1 MTDTTF
7 FAVTI
12 IGRDRPG
19 IVADTARVLY
29 ELGCNVA
36 DSSSTI
42 LGGQFAMI
50 LIVSHPQLREREVLL
65 QAFSALEQQG
75 LSVFVRTL
83 RPGGETRPELPGE
96 LCMISVYGSDKAGI
110 VYRVAQLLS
119 DLAVNIVDLN
129 TKLVGS
135 AQRPVYVMMCESVL
149 PENLTIE
156 TLRERLEPLRRELQV
171 DISVR
176 NITPVEL

>member
-1 MTDTTF
+1 MKH

-19 IVADTARVLY
+19 IVSESSKILY

-50 LIVSHPQLREREVLL
+50 LIVSHPELESSEALQ
-65 QAFSALEQQG
+65 QAFAQMETAG

-83 RPGGETRPELPGE
+83 KPGGEKRPDLPGE
-96 LCMISVYGSDKAGI
+96 LCMISVYGSDKPGI
-110 VYRVAQLLS
+110 VYQVTRLLGQNNI
-119 DLAVNIVDLN
+119 NIVDLS
-129 TKLVGS
+129 TKLVGT
-135 AQRPVYVMMCESVL
+135 QERPVYVMICEAIL
-149 PENLTIE
+149 PAELEVDDVRNMLDN
-156 TLRERLEPLRRELQV
+156 LREELQV
-171 DISVR
+171 DITVR

>member
-1 MTDTTF
+1 MKH

-19 IVADTARVLY
+19 IVSDTARILY

-50 LIVSHPQLREREVLL
+50 LIVSHPDFETSEPL
-65 QAFSALEQQG
+65 QQAYAELESSG
-75 LSVFVRTL
+75 MSVFVRTL
-83 RPGGETRPELPGE
+83 KPGGEKRPELPGD
-96 LCMISVYGSDKAGI
+96 LCMISVYGSDKPGI
-110 VYRVAQLLS
+110 VYQVTRLLS
-119 DLAVNIVDLN
+119 QHDINITDLS
-129 TKLVGS
+129 TKLIGS
-135 AQRPVYVMMCESVL
+135 EERPVYVMMCEAVL
-149 PENLTIE
+149 PETLSIDDLRDKLEN
-156 TLRERLEPLRRELQV
+156 LREELQV

-176 NITPVEL
+176 NVTPVEL

>member
-1 MTDTTF
+1 MKH

-19 IVADTARVLY
+19 IVSDTARILY

-50 LIVSHPQLREREVLL
+50 LIVSHPDFESSEPL
-65 QAFSALEQQG
+65 QQAYAELESSG

-83 RPGGETRPELPGE
+83 KPGGEKRPDLPGE
-96 LCMISVYGSDKAGI
+96 LCMISVYGSDKPGI
-110 VYRVAQLLS
+110 VYQVTRLLS
-119 DLAVNIVDLN
+119 QNNVNIVDLA
-129 TKLVGS
+129 TKLIGT
-135 AQRPVYVMMCESVL
+135 AERPVYVMMCEAVL
-149 PENLTIE
+149 PATLSVEDIRDMLENL
-156 TLRERLEPLRRELQV
+156 REELQV

-176 NITPVEL
+176 NVTPVEL